1 MFAFFVVWILHWVAL
16 SGWLLAVLGFA
27 PTLIG
32 LGVSLENQTLI
43 NWGTNVGTANGI
55 VVVSILNALVS
66 LVLLVC
72 GFRNYVRFQY
82 VMWYAILASFGLMLL
97 LFFTTNPTDATGKLN
112 DSRSRPVGRPTSSRR
127 RRPPPPMPA

>member
-1 MFAFFVVWILHWVAL
+1 MAETDVRLKAPAARKDVEQRAKRGLGSA

-43 NWGTNVGTANGI
+43 NWGTNVATANGI
-55 VVVSILNALVS
+55 IVVSILNALVS
-66 LVLLVC
+66 LVLLVS

-82 VMWYAILASFGLMLL
+82 VMWYAILASFGVMLL
-97 LFFTTNPTDATGKLN
+97 LFFTTNPTDAQEQNVSG
-112 DSRSRPVGRPTSSRR
+112 
-127 RRPPPPMPA
+127 M